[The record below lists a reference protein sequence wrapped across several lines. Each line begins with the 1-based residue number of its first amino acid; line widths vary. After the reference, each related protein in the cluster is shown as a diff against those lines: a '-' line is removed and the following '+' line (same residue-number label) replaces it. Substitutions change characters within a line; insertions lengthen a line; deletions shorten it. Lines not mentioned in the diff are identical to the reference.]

1 MVKHTLI
8 LTAILSAAF
17 AAEPLLAQTAG
28 NADFDGSGK
37 VDFPDFLAFAL
48 AYGTTWSR
56 FDLDGQGK
64 VDFSD
69 FLVFASFY
77 GQTIAP
83 SAASAL
89 DPETLL
95 NTLHQGHPRLMLKD
109 PELENLKLRW
119 ETDAALKQVVSDVL
133 SQANRA
139 LTKPPLVYKL
149 AGPRLL
155 SVTLMNPRASDPCD
169 DEHRRILRWLIFKS
183 TSADTWTPSL
193 VLFFGRPMC

>member
-1 MVKHTLI
+1 MSLLAHTPGSVL
-8 LTAILSAAF
+8 AALVHG
-17 AAEPLLAQTAG
+17 PGLAQTAVS
-28 NADFDGSGK
+28 ADFDGSGR

-56 FDLDGQGK
+56 FDLNGQGK

-95 NTLHQGHPRLMLKD
+95 NTLHQGRL
-109 PELENLKLRW
+109 
-119 ETDAALKQVVSDVL
+119 
-133 SQANRA
+133 
-139 LTKPPLVYKL
+139 
-149 AGPRLL
+149 
-155 SVTLMNPRASDPCD
+155 
-169 DEHRRILRWLIFKS
+169 
-183 TSADTWTPSL
+183 
-193 VLFFGRPMC
+193 